1 MRRWARRLGWS
12 LLVLLAAL
20 VVATLVTARWGDAKL
35 YPAPAGV
42 PRVEVF
48 VVSHGYHAGI
58 VVPRGPMADVAS
70 AQGQAALVL
79 LAGRFSDYRWL
90 EIGWGDEGFYTSVPT
105 IASLTVRSAG
115 RWAAPRQRT
124 PRRPTGSP
132 PADGRG
138 AEDDRRRTVGSY
150 LTSHESTTGHD

>member
-79 LAGRFSDYRWL
+79 VAGRFSDYRWL

-105 IASLTVRSAG
+105 IASLTVRSAVRALFLPG
-115 RWAAPRQRT
+115 NPSVLHVAGWATVQAQPF
-124 PRRPTGSP
+124 RRPTWCGS
-132 PADGRG
+132 A
-138 AEDDRRRTVGSY
+138 
-150 LTSHESTTGHD
+150 